1 MTLIIRGFLAVGDMV
16 FLILLQ
22 TVLDSPNRHLLK
34 NLCMLFFKD
43 AAVTEWYIITSC
55 RISASV
61 LALVFF
67 LAPVTTFLGGEVPG
81 GSLAAARFG
90 HK

>member
-1 MTLIIRGFLAVGDMV
+1 MTLIIRGFLAVGDMA
-16 FLILLQ
+16 FFYPLQ
-22 TVLDSPNRHLLK
+22 TVLDSPNRQFLD
-34 NLCMLFFKD
+34 NLCMFFFKD
-43 AAVTEWYIITSC
+43 AAVSEGYIITSC

-61 LALVFF
+61 LAVVFF
-67 LAPVTTFLGGEVPG
+67 LAPVTTFLGGVVPG

>member
-1 MTLIIRGFLAVGDMV
+1 MHV
-16 FLILLQ
+16 F
-22 TVLDSPNRHLLK
+22 
-34 NLCMLFFKD
+34 CED
-43 AAVTEWYIITSC
+43 AAVTEGYIITSC

-61 LALVFF
+61 LAVVFF
-67 LAPVTTFLGGEVPG
+67 LAPVTTFLGGVVPS

>member
-1 MTLIIRGFLAVGDMV
+1 MTLIIRGFLAVGDMA

-22 TVLDSPNRHLLK
+22 TALDSPNRHLLE
-34 NLCMLFFKD
+34 NLCMFFFKD
-43 AAVTEWYIITSC
+43 AAVTEGYIITSC

-61 LALVFF
+61 LAVVFF
-67 LAPVTTFLGGEVPG
+67 LAPVTTFLGGVVPG
-81 GSLAAARFG
+81 GSLASAHFG

>member
-1 MTLIIRGFLAVGDMV
+1 M
-16 FLILLQ
+16 
-22 TVLDSPNRHLLK
+22 LDSPNRHLLE
-34 NLCMLFFKD
+34 NLCMFFFKD
-43 AAVTEWYIITSC
+43 AAVTEGYIITSC

-61 LALVFF
+61 LAVVFF
-67 LAPVTTFLGGEVPG
+67 LAPVTTFLGGVVPG

>member
-1 MTLIIRGFLAVGDMV
+1 MTLIIRGFLAVGDIA
-16 FLILLQ
+16 FSDPFADTPWRI
-22 TVLDSPNRHLLK
+22 
-34 NLCMLFFKD
+34 CACFFKD
-43 AAVTEWYIITSC
+43 AAVTEGYIITSC

-61 LALVFF
+61 LAVVIFLVPF
-67 LAPVTTFLGGEVPG
+67 TTFLSGVVPG

>member
-1 MTLIIRGFLAVGDMV
+1 MTLIIRGFLAVGDMA
-16 FLILLQ
+16 FSDPFAA
-22 TVLDSPNRHLLK
+22 VLDSPNRRFLE
-34 NLCMLFFKD
+34 NLCMFVFKD
-43 AAVTEWYIITSC
+43 AAVTKGYIITSC

-61 LALVFF
+61 LAVVFF
-67 LAPVTTFLGGEVPG
+67 LAPVTTFLGGVVPG

>member
-1 MTLIIRGFLAVGDMV
+1 MFY
-16 FLILLQ
+16 
-22 TVLDSPNRHLLK
+22 
-34 NLCMLFFKD
+34 FKD
-43 AAVTEWYIITSC
+43 ASVTEGYIITSC

-61 LALVFF
+61 LAVVFF
-67 LAPVTTFLGGEVPG
+67 LATVTTYLSGVVPG

>member
-1 MTLIIRGFLAVGDMV
+1 MTLIIRDFLAVGTWH

-22 TVLDSPNRHLLK
+22 TVLDSPNRHLLD
-34 NLCMLFFKD
+34 NLCMFFFKD
-43 AAVTEWYIITSC
+43 AAVTEGYIITSC
-55 RISASV
+55 RISSSV
-61 LALVFF
+61 LAVVFS
-67 LAPVTTFLGGEVPG
+67 LAPVTTFLGGVVPC